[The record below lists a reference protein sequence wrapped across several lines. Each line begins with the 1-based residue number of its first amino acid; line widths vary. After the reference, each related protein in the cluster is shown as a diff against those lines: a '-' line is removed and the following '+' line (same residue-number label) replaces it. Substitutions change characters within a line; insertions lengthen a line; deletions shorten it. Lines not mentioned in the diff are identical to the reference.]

1 MIKGQLMRLFVNNK
15 AWAAATSGTFHVSL
29 QMEDCSTKDTEG
41 NWVDNEPTGISWDAS
56 TDCLVLTDEDS
67 ANNLDFALQKVGDG
81 ETYMFELA
89 STTGAA
95 GTKNRTP
102 SSPYAQGNV
111 HISEVSI
118 TAANR
123 QNSTFTVSMIGDGQL
138 STGTIV
144 TS

>member
-56 TDCLVLTDEDS
+56 TDCLVLSDEDS

-81 ETYMFELA
+81 ETYSFELS

-95 GTKNRTP
+95 GTKNRTH
-102 SSPYAQGNV
+102 STLYAQGNV

-138 STGTIV
+138 STGTV
-144 TS
+144 PTE

>member
-1 MIKGQLMRLFVNNK
+1 MIKGQLMRLFTNNN

-29 QMEDCSTKDTEG
+29 QMEDASTKDTEG

-56 TDCLVLTDEDS
+56 TDCLVLTDEDG
-67 ANNLDFALQKVGDG
+67 ANNLDFALSRVGDG
-81 ETYMFELA
+81 ETYRFELA

-102 SSPYAQGNV
+102 SSPYATGNV

-138 STGTIV
+138 STGSIT
-144 TS
+144 TE